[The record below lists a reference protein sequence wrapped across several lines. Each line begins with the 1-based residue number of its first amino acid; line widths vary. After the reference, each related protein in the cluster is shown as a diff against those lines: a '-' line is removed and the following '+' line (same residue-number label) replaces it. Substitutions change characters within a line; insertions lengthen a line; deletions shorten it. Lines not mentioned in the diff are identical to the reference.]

1 MLKFSGSSYAC
12 QVWLERGCWGRP
24 SPAVR
29 GRRLQLQGHTDAGST
44 THSAVLAHV
53 PKWCVSA
60 VAPAGGRHTTTS
72 FKPWGGGGLSPS
84 RPKAHST
91 ATHNQ
96 VVGGVSQ
103 TLTRACSKWSAMCVQ
118 RFDDSLSSAFRITY
132 RISLR
137 SSSS

>member
-12 QVWLERGCWGRP
+12 QVWLERGGCLGSHCPPRLGAVYNCRTTLMQGHKRTRLCWRTYQSGVSLRWRLPAAVTRQRP
-24 SPAVR
+24 SSH
-29 GRRLQLQGHTDAGST
+29 GG
-44 THSAVLAHV
+44 
-53 PKWCVSA
+53 
-60 VAPAGGRHTTTS
+60 VA
-72 FKPWGGGGLSPS
+72 